1 MQLLITVGMCFAS
14 YYSHGFLQFQVNNYW
29 LMWVCLGLMLI
40 TEITIFCCQAG
51 RIFPANFILLLVFT
65 LSEAYMVSFITS
77 IVADVEGG
85 AIVVVAACMTLS
97 IVVALT
103 LYALFTRSDFTTG
116 WGILVGIIAPLIL
129 FGIFAWISWIPV
141 LHSLYCALGA
151 ALFGIYLVIDTQL
164 IAGGGRYELSMD
176 DYIAGALL
184 LYIDI
189 IQIFLYILSLLGN
202 N

>member
-1 MQLLITVGMCFAS
+1 
-14 YYSHGFLQFQVNNYW
+14 
-29 LMWVCLGLMLI
+29 
-40 TEITIFCCQAG
+40 
-51 RIFPANFILLLVFT
+51 
-65 LSEAYMVSFITS
+65 
-77 IVADVEGG
+77 
-85 AIVVVAACMTLS
+85 MTLGTYFLIEA

-116 WGILVGIIAPLIL
+116 WAILVGIIAPLIM

-189 IQIFLYILSLLGN
+189 VQIFLYILSILGN